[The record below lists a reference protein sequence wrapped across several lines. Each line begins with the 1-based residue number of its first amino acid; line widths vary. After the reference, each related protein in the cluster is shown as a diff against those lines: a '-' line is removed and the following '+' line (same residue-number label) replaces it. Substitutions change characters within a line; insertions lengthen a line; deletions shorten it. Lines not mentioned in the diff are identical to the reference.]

1 MLVSL
6 FLMALLVAACVY
18 ILRRKTLDKRSR
30 PQMDGTLEYRS
41 PLAFDEC
48 LDALRHPTP
57 EDEFAYRCE
66 RDKDGSFTLQ
76 IIRHQPTNQPLD
88 TLYSLRLDPGKQ
100 TVVTI
105 IFIRDAFGYGEP
117 VFPRALMD
125 RFMLQKLQAIP
136 ADGDAVSGA

>member
-6 FLMALLVAACVY
+6 FLMALLVGACVF

-30 PQMDGTLEYRS
+30 PRMDGTLEYRT

-48 LDALRHPTP
+48 LDALRNPSP

-66 RDKDGSFTLQ
+66 RDRDGSFTLQ
-76 IIRHQPTNQPLD
+76 ITRHQPTNQPLD

-100 TVVTI
+100 TIVTI

-117 VFPRALMD
+117 VFPQALMD
-125 RFMLQKLQAIP
+125 QFMAQKFKAVP
-136 ADGDAVSGA
+136 VDAAE